1 MAIAYI
7 GIGSNIGNSKNNC
20 LEAVE
25 RLNQYDKVRLLSNSS
40 LYETEPVGGPDQNNY
55 INGVL
60 MIDTENSPEE
70 LFVKLKDIEK
80 TMGREET
87 GRNFPRVI
95 DLDILLFDKQVVKL
109 EHLEIPHPRMHE
121 REFVL
126 RGLVEIAPN
135 EVHPVL
141 ERTASELYS
150 ELL

>member
-7 GIGSNIGNSKNNC
+7 GIGSNLGNSKNNC
-20 LEAVE
+20 LEAIE
-25 RLNQYDKVRLLSNSS
+25 RLNQHDKVRLLSNSS
-40 LYETEPVGGPDQNNY
+40 FYETEPVGGPDQNNY

-80 TMGREET
+80 TMGRKES

-95 DLDILLFDKQVVKL
+95 DLDILLFEDQVVRL
-109 EHLEIPHPRMHE
+109 EHLEIPHPRMHK

-141 ERTASELYS
+141 EKTASELYS